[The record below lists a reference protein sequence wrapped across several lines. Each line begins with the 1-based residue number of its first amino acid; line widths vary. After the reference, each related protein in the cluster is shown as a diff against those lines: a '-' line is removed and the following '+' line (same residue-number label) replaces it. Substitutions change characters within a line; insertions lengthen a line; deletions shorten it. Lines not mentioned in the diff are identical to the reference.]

1 MTSTGLRQPRGP
13 SSLPGI
19 RPASLV
25 HLSPPGV
32 SLGCA
37 TLQWLLAENAAADII
52 KAQALSSVQGVAPD
66 GTDVHLIIREASR
79 GQLSCPGGTL
89 ASTAAVLS
97 RVPRLLER
105 NQILGPTFRRS
116 PMHPRTRGRL

>member
-1 MTSTGLRQPRGP
+1 M
-13 SSLPGI
+13 
-19 RPASLV
+19 
-25 HLSPPGV
+25 

-37 TLQWLLAENAAADII
+37 TLHWLLAENAAADIV

-79 GQLSCPGGTL
+79 GQLSCPRGTL

-97 RVPRLLER
+97 RVPGLLEK

-116 PMHPRTRGRL
+116 PMHPRPRSRL